1 MADALVE
8 KELIRVRDHIKDP
21 SRWCTEIT
29 AMDRTGFAVDPR
41 SPRAVR
47 WCPHGALSY
56 YGSSDE
62 TLFALAET
70 SSDIYGISFI
80 YVNDRLG
87 HRAIM
92 HVLDVTI
99 RRARGTDV

>member
-1 MADALVE
+1 MVDALIK
-8 KELIRVRDHIKDP
+8 KELIQVRDHIKDP
-21 SRWCTEIT
+21 SRWCTEVT
-29 AMDRTGFAVDPR
+29 AMDRTGFSVDPR

-62 TLFALAET
+62 TLLALAET
-70 SSDIYGISFI
+70 SGAIYGISFI

-87 HRAIM
+87 HKAMI
-92 HVLDVTI
+92 HVLDEAI
-99 RRARGTDV
+99 KRRN